1 MTEQI
6 KSPFTPKFVLLD
18 IAGMFFLGIG
28 LAKQFA
34 GFDFLPQLA
43 GINYGYAFIALG
55 AVLMTLAVR
64 QLLKN
69 IKPGQ

>member
-28 LAKQFA
+28 LARQFA
-34 GFDFLPQLA
+34 GFDFIPQLA
-43 GINYGYAFIALG
+43 GLNYGYAFITAG
-55 AVLMTLAVR
+55 AILMALAVR
-64 QLLKN
+64 QLLRNVKLN
-69 IKPGQ
+69 R